1 MKLLLDSHIVLWS
14 LGEPARLTASQ
25 REALLD
31 TTNEVFV
38 SAVTAWELAIKQSL
52 GKLVLPGPAE
62 TWLLSAVTS
71 AGFAWCPVTAEDA
84 VRVRALPWHHRDPFD
99 RLLVAQAGSEH
110 VLVSQDDLLEPYQV
124 TLLR

>member
-1 MKLLLDSHIVLWS
+1 MKLLLDSHIVLWA
-14 LGEPARLTASQ
+14 LGEPARLTVAQ

-52 GKLVLPGPAE
+52 GKLTLPGPAE

-71 AGFAWCPVTAEDA
+71 AGFAWCPVTPEDA
-84 VRVRALPWHHRDPFD
+84 VKVRALPWHHRDPFD
-99 RLLVAQAGSEH
+99 RLLVAQAGSEL
-110 VLVSQDDLLEPYQV
+110 VLVSQDDLLEPYDV
-124 TLLR
+124 SLLR